1 MKRTFSLYPSN
12 IGLENGSI
20 NALIDDYNEQILTRK
35 NLVQSGGE
43 NNPNVKN
50 LTNTILE
57 VRENILRSVAGY
69 TAQLKQTKEQLQVQS
84 RKYQKEVSSL
94 PEKEKIL
101 RSIERSQEIQ
111 ESLYLFL
118 LQKREEAEVSYAVT
132 EPSLKVVEY
141 ALSSEE
147 PIAPKRPVI
156 ILGAL
161 LLGLLIPFGI
171 LYVRFL
177 LNTKVHQKKDLE
189 AAIPGVSIL
198 GEIPEIEDEGEKIFS
213 RSYATIGLGGSL
225 SDFVI
230 QHELFVGGSEERR
243 RIGYRLY
250 LHHQGG
256 GKNLCGTQPIFSF
269 GQFEQKSLADWCRFK
284 KSSNPQLCRS

>member
-1 MKRTFSLYPSN
+1 MLIQTASSRAAFSLYPSN

-147 PIAPKRPVI
+147 PIAPKKPVI

-171 LYVRFL
+171 LYIRFL

-189 AAIPGVSIL
+189 AAMPGVSIL

-213 RSYATIGLGGSL
+213 RPVRNGRSWRKPLGFCHPTRIICWGLRRKKKDRL
-225 SDFVI
+225 SFVPPPSRGREKPLW
-230 QHELFVGGSEERR
+230 HST
-243 RIGYRLY
+243 Y
-250 LHHQGG
+250 L
-256 GKNLCGTQPIFSF
+256 
-269 GQFEQKSLADWCRFK
+269 
-284 KSSNPQLCRS
+284 